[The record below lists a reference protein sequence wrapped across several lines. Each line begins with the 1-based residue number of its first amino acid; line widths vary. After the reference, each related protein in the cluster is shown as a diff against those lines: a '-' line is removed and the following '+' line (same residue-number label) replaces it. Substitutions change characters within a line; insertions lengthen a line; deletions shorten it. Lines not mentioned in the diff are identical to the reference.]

1 MIKRSKKS
9 RTLFYCNVKSIFGI
23 IRNFFKIHIDKYG
36 GEIMRNI
43 SAFRKLNNFFGDV
56 LLHLT
61 GFATV
66 IMIFLLAGN
75 TFSRYL
81 FNSPVSFAEEYT
93 AYLVIIITFLPLAYT
108 QRENGHIE
116 VDVIVCR
123 LPKKLRLILELFTS
137 ALTLLVSSLMIW
149 HGAILAMKS
158 FKNNVFSQTIMMT
171 PLWIVQMIIVLG
183 LVGFI
188 FQELFVFCDKI
199 IELREDALQSQH
211 N

>member
-1 MIKRSKKS
+1 MK
-9 RTLFYCNVKSIFGI
+9 
-23 IRNFFKIHIDKYG
+23 
-36 GEIMRNI
+36 NI
-43 SAFRKLNNFFGDV
+43 SAFRKLNNLLGNV

-93 AYLVIIITFLPLAYT
+93 AYLVIMITFLPLAYT

-123 LPKKLRLILELFTS
+123 LPKKLRLIVEVFTS
-137 ALTLLVSSLMIW
+137 FLTLLVSSLMIW
-149 HGAILAMKS
+149 HGSILAIKS

-188 FQELFVFCDKI
+188 IQEFFVIYDKFL
-199 IELREDALQSQH
+199 EFRGGALQSQH